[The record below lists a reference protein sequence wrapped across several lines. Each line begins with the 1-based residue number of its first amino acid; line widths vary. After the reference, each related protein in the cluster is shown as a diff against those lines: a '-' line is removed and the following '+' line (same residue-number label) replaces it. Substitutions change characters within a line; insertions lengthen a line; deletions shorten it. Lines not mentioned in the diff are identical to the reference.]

1 MSGGHDAALSVM
13 GHIRYPI
20 ILRMWN
26 IGSATLQEEFGGIR
40 VLKRLTQLLSEL
52 KGIRY
57 KKKLDRFGFLSLECR
72 KLREDL
78 I

>member
-26 IGSATLQEEFGGIR
+26 IRSATLQEEFGGIR
-40 VLKRLTQLLSEL
+40 EGAEKAYTTAV
-52 KGIRY
+52 
-57 KKKLDRFGFLSLECR
+57 
-72 KLREDL
+72 
-78 I
+78 